1 METLDSPDVF
11 KNTTPQPHP
20 PGTARSS
27 AGIRSNVREPTHAR
41 THARMPLHMNTA
53 EEGDREGEREYP
65 ALQGLLAISAT
76 WSLSLSQMN
85 TPRSGAVFLTEPDL
99 KPYNRP
105 KTAPAGKGVVPP
117 LTLPGYGDDNVP
129 SPTPRLSSPLP
140 ISLPISLSPLYLFP
154 SLGY

>member
-41 THARMPLHMNTA
+41 THAPAYEHCR
-53 EEGDREGEREYP
+53 GRRQRGREGIFS
-65 ALQGLLAISAT
+65 LART
-76 WSLSLSQMN
+76 LNHFRDMVPLSLSQMN
-85 TPRSGAVFLTEPDL
+85 TPRSGAVFLTEPEL

-129 SPTPRLSSPLP
+129 SPTPSLPSPLP
-140 ISLPISLSPLYLFP
+140 ISLSISLSPLYLSP